1 MIVAVAAGVLIAVVT
16 ASIPGEDVKG
26 AVTRVDFAPKL
37 LTVLGLLVG
46 LTWALLKLVVS
57 PAGLVDEIGETT
69 YSNLKLDLTCEVVA
83 YRHDMRIVTFVV
95 TLENVG
101 KVPIR
106 SGRPGC
112 QLSVYEVPDDLPE
125 GATVAAPEMGKPSL
139 MLTIFSRK
147 YDSTPPCDRT
157 RRDLPRVTQHR
168 ISRKPS
174 RQCESN
180 VLLRQ
185 HR

>member
-26 AVTRVDFAPKL
+26 AVTRVDFAPKP

-125 GATVAAPEMGKPSL
+125 GATVAAGDGEAL
-139 MLTIFSRK
+139 VDAHDLLAK